1 MTSIHSES
9 TTPASP
15 FSAMA
20 PPVTPAMSEWDL
32 LAGMPQNHQKTPQPM
47 EPIMAAMSARSAW
60 WVLPEKS
67 TMLNMVWATAVEM

>member
-20 PPVTPAMSEWDL
+20 PAGEPAMSEWDL
-32 LAGMPQNHQKTPQPM
+32 LAGMPQNQQKTPPADGAYHGGY
-47 EPIMAAMSARSAW
+47 ER
-60 WVLPEKS
+60 E
-67 TMLNMVWATAVEM
+67 